1 MKKNNWKSFNIDMPK
16 ELIPI
21 YDFLQLELNY
31 ILTNY
36 KSELNKVNLNQH
48 KGNVVTE
55 IAKIFAERISTWKIN
70 NPAWHARIV
79 SENIR
84 RELESKKERQLIY
97 PILEKH
103 NFQNDNSLRQDL
115 TGHKLFPT
123 HGLLKNMIRSHKSP
137 EIPNTAIF
145 NLDYSQSEKQFFRME
160 RNGLCHIKV
169 GKTEWIDYQ
178 IVLPTSL
185 NGHLTGV
192 ISKPRF
198 IKRKRDGRYIGI
210 CSYEYQP
217 LPVEGEGVLGV
228 DLGKIKLYSA
238 VAIDA
243 EGNNSKEFIHSKKLE
258 VQNQKLKRLHEER
271 EILFHKKD
279 TYEQLHISEQL
290 KPQRVIKNYFAVR
303 SKISRI
309 AHTQAQMIAYEVVSL
324 AREMHCKEIHLEN
337 LSWLGS
343 KGGKWT
349 FSETEKA
356 IQDKAQELSIK
367 VVKVSCKDSS
377 KTHPI
382 TGEVVEPQN
391 RTLKF
396 SRGENLDRDFCAALN
411 LGLRQK
417 NKKPK
422 TLKKISNQTTVRNK
436 PKKSKK
442 EIKELIQKI
451 KRTVPVVAVL
461 PNVVKGSV
469 SPLIVWPAKVLS
481 QKVSFVPC
489 YKLLQF

>member
-16 ELIPI
+16 ELMTI
-21 YDFLQLELNY
+21 YDFLQTELNY

-36 KSELNKVNLNQH
+36 KIELSKVNLNQH
-48 KGNVVTE
+48 RGKIVNE
-55 IAKIFAERISTWKIN
+55 LAKLISYRYKTWKIN
-70 NPAWHARIV
+70 NPAWYARIV
-79 SENIR
+79 CENIR
-84 RELESKKERQLIY
+84 RELESKKDRQLIY
-97 PILEKH
+97 SILEKH
-103 NFQNDNSLRQDL
+103 NFQNDSSLRQDL
-115 TGHKLFPT
+115 TDHKLFPT
-123 HGLLKNMIRSHKSP
+123 NGLLKNMIRSRKSP
-137 EIPNTAIF
+137 DIPDSAIF

-160 RNGLCHIKV
+160 QNGLCHIKV

-178 IVLPTSL
+178 IVLPVSL

-192 ISKPRF
+192 IAKPRF

-210 CSYEYQP
+210 CSYECQS
-217 LPVEGEGVLGV
+217 LPAEGNNVLGV

-238 VAIDA
+238 VAIDE

-258 VQNQKLKRLHEER
+258 VQNQKLKRLQDEK

-279 TYEQLHISEQL
+279 VYEQLHISEQL
-290 KPQRVIKNYFAVR
+290 KSQRVIKNYFDVR

-309 AHTQAQMIAYEVVSL
+309 AHTQAQMIAHEVTSL
-324 AREMHCKEIHLEN
+324 AREQHCKEIHLEN
-337 LSWLGS
+337 LSWVGS

-349 FSETEKA
+349 FSEIEKA

-367 VVKVSCKDSS
+367 IVKISCQNTS

-382 TGEVVEPQN
+382 TGEIVQPQG

-411 LGLRQK
+411 IGLRQK
-417 NKKPK
+417 NKKSK
-422 TLKKISNQTTVRNK
+422 TLKKLSNQVTVRNK

-442 EIKELIQKI
+442 EIKELIK
-451 KRTVPVVAVL
+451 KLKGTVPVVAVL
-461 PNVVKGSV
+461 PNVVKGSI
-469 SPLIVWPAKVLS
+469 SPLAVWPAKVLS

>member
-1 MKKNNWKSFNIDMPK
+1 MKNNWKSFNIDMPK

-21 YDFLQLELNY
+21 YDFLQSELNY
-31 ILTNY
+31 ILANY
-36 KSELNKVNLNQH
+36 KIELNKVNLNQH
-48 KGNVVTE
+48 RGNVVRE
-55 IAKIFAERISTWKIN
+55 IAKLISYRYKTWKIN
-70 NPAWHARIV
+70 NPAWYARIV

-84 RELESKKERQLIY
+84 RELESKKERQLTY
-97 PILEKH
+97 STLEKH
-103 NFQNDNSLRQDL
+103 GFQNGSSLRQDL
-115 TGHKLFPT
+115 TDHKLFPT
-123 HGLLKNMIRSHKSP
+123 NGLLKNIIRSHKPP
-137 EIPNTAIF
+137 EIPDSAVL

-160 RNGLCHIKV
+160 QNGLCRIKV

-178 IVLPTSL
+178 IVLPSSL

-198 IKRKRDGRYIGI
+198 IKRKRDGRYIGK

-217 LPVEGEGVLGV
+217 LPAKGNNVLGV

-238 VAIDA
+238 VAIDE

-258 VQNQKLKRLHEER
+258 IQNQKLKRLQNEKT
-271 EILFHKKD
+271 ILFHKKD
-279 TYEQLHISEQL
+279 TYEQLGISEQL
-290 KPQRVIKNYFAVR
+290 KPQRVIKNYFDVR

-309 AHTQAQMIAYEVVSL
+309 THTQAQMIAHEITSL
-324 AREMHCKEIHLEN
+324 ARERYCKEIHLEN
-337 LSWLGS
+337 LSWVGS
-343 KGGKWT
+343 KAGKWT
-349 FSETEKA
+349 FSEVEKA
-356 IQDKAQELSIK
+356 IQDKARDFSIK
-367 VVKVSCKDSS
+367 IVKVNCKDSS

-382 TGEVVEPQN
+382 TGEIVQPQN
-391 RTLKF
+391 RILKF

-411 LGLRQK
+411 IGLRQK

-442 EIKELIQKI
+442 EIKELIKQI
-451 KRTVPVVAVL
+451 KGTVPVVTAL
-461 PNVVKGSV
+461 PNVVKGEV
-469 SPLIVWPAKVLS
+469 NPLAVWPVKVLS
-481 QKVSFVPC
+481 QKVSFVPR

>member
-1 MKKNNWKSFNIDMPK
+1 MKKNNWKSFNINMPK

-21 YDFLQLELNY
+21 YDFLQVELNY

-36 KSELNKVNLNQH
+36 KSELNKINLNQH
-48 KGNVVTE
+48 RGKIVNE
-55 IAKIFAERISTWKIN
+55 LAKLISHRYKTWKIN
-70 NPAWHARIV
+70 NPAWYARIV
-79 SENIR
+79 CENIR
-84 RELESKKERQLIY
+84 RELESKKDRQRIFK
-97 PILEKH
+97 ILEKH
-103 NFQNDNSLRQDL
+103 DFKKDDSLRQDL
-115 TGHKLFPT
+115 ANYKLFPT
-123 HGLLKNMIRSHKSP
+123 YGLLNNMIRSHRSP
-137 EIPNTAIF
+137 EIPDSAGFI
-145 NLDYSQSEKQFFRME
+145 LDFSQSEKQFFRME
-160 RNGLCHIKV
+160 QNGLCHIKV
-169 GKTEWIDYQ
+169 GKKEWIDYQ

-185 NGHLTGV
+185 NGHLTDV
-192 ISKPRF
+192 IAKPCF
-198 IKRKRDGRYIGI
+198 IKRKRDGRYIGK

-217 LPVEGEGVLGV
+217 LPVEGGGVLGV

-238 VAIDA
+238 VAIDE

-258 VQNQKLKRLHEER
+258 VQNQKLKRLQGEKT
-271 EILFHKKD
+271 ILFHKKNA
-279 TYEQLHISEQL
+279 YEQLGISEQL
-290 KPQRVIKNYFAVR
+290 KPQRVIKNYLAIR

-309 AHTQAQMIAYEVVSL
+309 TGSQAQMIAHEVISL
-324 AREMHCKEIHLEN
+324 AREQHCKEIHLEN
-337 LSWLGS
+337 LSWVGS
-343 KGGKWT
+343 KAGKWT
-349 FSETEKA
+349 FSEIEKA
-356 IQDKAQELSIK
+356 IQDKAQEFSIK

-411 LGLRQK
+411 IGLRQK
-417 NKKPK
+417 NKKSK
-422 TLKKISNQTTVRNK
+422 TLKKISNQTTIRNK

-451 KRTVPVVAVL
+451 KGTVPVVAVL

-469 SPLIVWPAKVLS
+469 SSLAVWPAKVLS

>member
-1 MKKNNWKSFNIDMPK
+1 MKNNWKSFNIDMPE

-31 ILTNY
+31 ILKNY

-48 KGNVVTE
+48 KGNVITE
-55 IAKIFAERISTWKIN
+55 IAKIFAERISIWKIN

-115 TGHKLFPT
+115 ADHKLFPT
-123 HGLLKNMIRSHKSP
+123 YGLVNNMIRSRKFP

-160 RNGLCHIKV
+160 QNGLCHFKV
-169 GKTEWIDYQ
+169 GKKKWIDLQ
-178 IVLPTSL
+178 ITLPVSL

-192 ISKPRF
+192 ISKPCF
-198 IKRKRDGRYIGI
+198 IKRKRDGRYIGK

-217 LPVEGEGVLGV
+217 LPVKGNNVLGV

-238 VAIDA
+238 VAIDE

-258 VQNQKLKRLHEER
+258 VQNQKLHRLCNER
-271 EILFHKKD
+271 DLLFRKKD
-279 TYEQLHISEQL
+279 AYEQLGISEQL
-290 KPQRVIKNYFAVR
+290 KPQRVIKNYFDVR

-309 AHTQAQMIAYEVVSL
+309 AHTQAQMVAHEVTSL
-324 AREMHCKEIHLEN
+324 AREKHCKEIHLEN

-343 KGGKWT
+343 LGGKWT
-349 FSETEKA
+349 FSEIEKA
-356 IQDKAQELSIK
+356 IQDKARDFSIK

-382 TGEVVEPQN
+382 TGEIVQPQN

-411 LGLRQK
+411 IGLRQK

-442 EIKELIQKI
+442 EIKELIKQI
-451 KRTVPVVAVL
+451 KGTVPVVAVL
-461 PNVVKGSV
+461 PNVVKGEVNSLTVWSV
-469 SPLIVWPAKVLS
+469 KVLS
-481 QKVSFVPC
+481 QKVSFVPR

>member
-1 MKKNNWKSFNIDMPK
+1 MKKNNWKCFNIDMPE

-21 YDFLQLELNY
+21 YDFLQTELNY

-36 KSELNKVNLNQH
+36 KIELSKVNLNQH
-48 KGNVVTE
+48 RGNVVRE
-55 IAKIFAERISTWKIN
+55 IARLISNRHKTWKIN

-115 TGHKLFPT
+115 ADHKLFPT
-123 HGLLKNMIRSHKSP
+123 YGLVNNMIRSRKFP
-137 EIPNTAIF
+137 EIPDSAVL

-160 RNGLCHIKV
+160 QNGLCRIKV

-192 ISKPRF
+192 IAKPRF

-217 LPVEGEGVLGV
+217 LPAEGEGVLGV

-238 VAIDA
+238 VAIDE

-258 VQNQKLKRLHEER
+258 VQNQKLKRLQNEK

-279 TYEQLHISEQL
+279 AYEQLGISEQL
-290 KPQRVIKNYFAVR
+290 KPQRVIKNYFDVR

-309 AHTQAQMIAYEVVSL
+309 AHIQAQMIAYEVTSL
-324 AREMHCKEIHLEN
+324 ARERHCKEIHLEN

-343 KGGKWT
+343 LGGKWT
-349 FSETEKA
+349 FSEVEKA
-356 IQDKAQELSIK
+356 IQDKARDFSIK

-382 TGEVVEPQN
+382 TGEVVQPQN

-411 LGLRQK
+411 IGLRQK

-451 KRTVPVVAVL
+451 KGTVPVVAVL

-489 YKLLQF
+489 YKLLQV